1 MFPKSF
7 RAPFYF
13 YAGEDGGA
21 AGGSPVVTTV
31 VTPAPAGTPGAAA
44 APAGAL
50 GTPPIET
57 PPAAVVDTTKK
68 APEGDPKPAAKPGE
82 AAPKDPPK
90 EGAKSAADG
99 GGTPTPETKIAD
111 WPEDWRAKLAGDDKK
126 LLSRLERMKDP
137 KDVLNA
143 WRAIEVDMSSG
154 KLAKKLPTHYTAEEL
169 ADFKKSNGIPDKP
182 EGYDTNIGGGIVWG
196 ESDKQHI
203 ENFTNYALEHN
214 MTPEEVKRGLGW
226 WAQYQEA
233 LVGQQDQVDA
243 NNSSLAQNELRALWG
258 GNVNRNLNFVKN
270 MFEGEKGAWSE
281 FVNARG
287 PDGKRLGDNPT
298 IMKFMFQK
306 FQEGDPQAVDLPG
319 NGSAPADPA
328 KEKADMMPL
337 VSDKSSA
344 YWKGPQS
351 AAMQARYRDLIE
363 GELRAKA
370 RAGG

>member
-1 MFPKSF
+1 MFLKSAF

-13 YAGEDGGA
+13 FAGEEGGA
-21 AGGSPVVTTV
+21 AGGTPVVTAV
-31 VTPAPAGTPGAAA
+31 VTPAPAGTPGAAPS
-44 APAGAL
+44 PAGAL

-57 PPAAVVDTTKK
+57 PPAPVVETPPKKEGEPAVKPAGKETPPKEPT
-68 APEGDPKPAAKPGE
+68 AKPAAE
-82 AAPKDPPK
+82 
-90 EGAKSAADG
+90 G

-169 ADFKKSNGIPDKP
+169 ADFKKSNGIPDKA

-196 ESDKQHI
+196 ETDKAHI
-203 ENFTNYALEHN
+203 DNFTQYALDHN

-226 WAQYQEA
+226 WAQYQES
-233 LVGQQDQVDA
+233 LVGQQDEVDSNNA
-243 NNSSLAQNELRALWG
+243 NLAQNELRAMWG
-258 GNVNRNLNFVKN
+258 GNVNRNLTFVKN
-270 MFEGEKGAWSE
+270 MFEGEKGTWSD

-306 FQEGDPQAVDLPG
+306 FQEADPQAVDLPG
-319 NGSAPADPA
+319 NGAAPADPA

-337 VSDKSSA
+337 IRDKSSA

-351 AAMQARYRDLIE
+351 GAMQARYRELIE
-363 GELRAKA
+363 MDLRSKA
-370 RAGG
+370 RAGA